1 MTTTTGPVTSVA
13 RNQPSSSW
21 LSPDSSQWIRGPFYD
36 AVFFCAL
43 WWVPV
48 SVLILGTTGALAS
61 ALFFILYH
69 LFIRVPHFAATANFT
84 YLYQANQAYYRE
96 HWIRYLAVP
105 AAIVAAYAVRPWFDS
120 RSAYNNVLLSVATIW
135 GMQHI
140 AAQNFGVLSLYRGRS
155 SARADS
161 RLRSIEKA
169 VFYELMA
176 LAIFESILRLW
187 ISVPSS
193 IIRGGYWAIRLAV
206 VATCVGYVA
215 RIWARRHVAPVSVPA
230 LLYFATAVSVMV
242 PWPIYQRLPVAQGA
256 DAFFYIFNGQHCLAY
271 LGLVFH
277 MSSNRQRA
285 GRPFGSWVEGGA
297 SFARFYLKLAVGASV
312 LCAVAGYV
320 WLRNSLPFDVASG
333 YEALRVLDGIFVAHY
348 YLESNTWRFSN
359 PHNRAVVLP
368 LLKGFAQS

>member
-1 MTTTTGPVTSVA
+1 VIATGSATAVA
-13 RNQPSSSW
+13 SGRSSGSW
-21 LSPDSSQWIRGPFYD
+21 LSVDSSQWIRGPVYD
-36 AVFFCAL
+36 VIFFCAL

-48 SVLILGTTGALAS
+48 SVLILGTTTAMAS

-84 YLYQANQAYYRE
+84 YLYQANRAYYRE
-96 HWIRYLAVP
+96 HWFRYLAMPVV
-105 AAIVAAYAVRPWFDS
+105 IVAAYAARPWFDS
-120 RSAYNNVLLSVATIW
+120 RSLYNNVLLSIATIW

-155 SARADS
+155 AAKADG

-176 LAIFESILRLW
+176 LAVFESVLRLW
-187 ISVPSS
+187 WPVPNSV
-193 IIRGGYWAIRLAV
+193 IRAGYWAIRLAV
-206 VATCVGYVA
+206 VLTCVAYVA
-215 RIWARRHVAPVSVPA
+215 RIWARRSITPVSIPA

-242 PWPIYQRLPVAQGA
+242 PWPVYKRMPIPGA
-256 DAFFYIFNGQHCLAY
+256 GAFFYVFNGQHCLAY

-277 MSSNRQRA
+277 MTSNRQRR
-285 GRPFGSWVEGGA
+285 GQPFTSWLEGST
-297 SFARFYLKLAVGASV
+297 SFARFYSKVAIGAIA

-320 WLRNSLPFDVASG
+320 WFYRALPFDVNSG
-333 YEALRVLDGIFVAHY
+333 YQALTVLDGVFVAHY

-368 LLKGFAQS
+368 LLKGLAPA